1 MNKEMEKSSENGMF
15 LDGRVIPRLNFTKRL
30 RCLLATAF
38 IPMS

>member
-15 LDGRVIPRLNFTKRL
+15 LIIPRLNFTKRL